1 MKIVDK
7 NIRSLVIEITA
18 YEINQQGFYKIWDEI
33 RLVYPA
39 KEYEL
44 DNIKES
50 HDGKILLLTLR
61 SLKFYYLLDN

>member
-1 MKIVDK
+1 MKVVDK

-33 RLVYPA
+33 RIVYPA

-44 DNIKES
+44 DSIKES

-61 SLKFYYLLDN
+61 SLKFYHLLDN